1 MNPVRIDLG
10 AVPDSALRTAVAEL
24 PVSLLA
30 VGADERP
37 DVGVT
42 RGRLAT
48 PVAGRIDVVVSP
60 DPAAPADRPAIL
72 VRPRLRPDVVEQVLA
87 HRGWFPR
94 IEVEVA
100 ATAADLRSAVVDAA
114 GWVRVLADTE
124 AAPEAGMAPGAGVVV
139 GAAAVVG
146 DGVLAEATAGRS
158 VVVWQVRRKA
168 VGDAMLRV
176 LAVGPTRID
185 VRVHGAAGE
194 TRVRVSDES
203 GDHAL
208 AARWE
213 SSERLALR
221 RAVDAVRGGAI
232 GADAAEFSADSAVAD
247 RLLHGISE
255 ADERD
260 RQPRIP

>member
-10 AVPDSALRTAVAEL
+10 PVRDAALRTAVAEL
-24 PVSLLA
+24 PGSLLA
-30 VGADERP
+30 VGADEHP
-37 DVGVT
+37 EIGVA
-42 RGRLAT
+42 RGRAAA

-60 DPAAPADRPAIL
+60 DRSVAADRPAIL
-72 VRPRLRPDVVEQVLA
+72 IRPRLRPDVIEQVLA

-114 GWVRVLADTE
+114 GWVRVFAD
-124 AAPEAGMAPGAGVVV
+124 AGAVAGAG
-139 GAAAVVG
+139 AVVG
-146 DGVLAEATAGRS
+146 EGLIAEATAGRS

-176 LAVGPTRID
+176 LAVGPTRIEI
-185 VRVHGAAGE
+185 RVHGVAGE
-194 TRVRVSDES
+194 ARVRVSDES

-232 GADAAEFSADSAVAD
+232 GADAAEFAADAAVAD
-247 RLLHGISE
+247 RLLQGISE